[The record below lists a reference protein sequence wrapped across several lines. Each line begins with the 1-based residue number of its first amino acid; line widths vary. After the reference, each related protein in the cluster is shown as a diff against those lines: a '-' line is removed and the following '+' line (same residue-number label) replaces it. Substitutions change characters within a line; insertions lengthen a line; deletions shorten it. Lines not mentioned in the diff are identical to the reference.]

1 LASQKN
7 HLLLISC
14 QKHINFL
21 KSKNLGGIV
30 KIRST
35 PRLDI
40 LHNSLPLIN
49 MLLSL
54 VEMLLRANI
63 WTRWYES
70 SRIYIS
76 YQIIWYRDV
85 LNYFQYFLSINHPLL
100 LEEWNESK
108 PKLHNEQ
115 IRCNKI
121 WFQHVIVKRNT
132 MLYFKSWPHE
142 LRNVW
147 FMPKFVMIVFL

>member
-1 LASQKN
+1 M
-7 HLLLISC
+7 
-14 QKHINFL
+14 
-21 KSKNLGGIV
+21 GGIL

-54 VEMLLRANI
+54 VEMLSRANI
-63 WTRWYES
+63 WTWWYES
-70 SRIYIS
+70 SRIYIL
-76 YQIIWYRDV
+76 YQIIWYTLNPKPKPKT

-100 LEEWNESK
+100 LQEWNESK
-108 PKLHNEQ
+108 EKLHNEQ

-147 FMPKFVMIVFL
+147 FIPKLVMIVFCNQLENQYAKF